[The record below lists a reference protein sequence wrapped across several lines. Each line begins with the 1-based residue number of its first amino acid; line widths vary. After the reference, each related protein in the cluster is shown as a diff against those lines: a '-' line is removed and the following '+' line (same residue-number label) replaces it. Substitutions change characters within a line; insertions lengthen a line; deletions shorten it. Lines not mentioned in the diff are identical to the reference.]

1 MLLNGNCCFFSHEER
16 EQLQKEHWNNQDIR
30 ILRELGFHVT
40 IATNFREIPWGY
52 NLYFSWWASG
62 SILPFIKAA
71 LSMKPIVVVA
81 GGNEAMLNYDSADG
95 IPFGYLETPW
105 YKKLATRI
113 CLRYATVIL
122 VVSKYMVNH
131 VKRLGASNPIVVY
144 HSIDAKTFKPAE
156 YAKIFIT
163 TIFNSY
169 KNTVKIKRGRV
180 FLQSIPLILKEF
192 PKQKFMIIGKKGNG
206 YKQLQQLVSDLCIA
220 ENIEFIGHIDNSQI
234 PKYLQKSK
242 LYVQISESETF
253 GVAIAE
259 AMSCGI
265 PVVTSRQAA
274 IPEIVGNYGIYVDH
288 NDPKSVA
295 TAIINLL
302 RKSKSERKEIGLK
315 ARSRI
320 VENFSYEKRKK
331 LIKQIIEKL

>member
-1 MLLNGNCCFFSHEER
+1 MLLKGNCCFFSHEER

-40 IATNFREIPWGY
+40 ITTNFREIPWGY

-62 SILPFIKAA
+62 SILPFIKAT
-71 LSMKPIVVVA
+71 LSMKPIIVVA

-95 IPFGYLETPW
+95 VPFGYLATPW

-131 VKRLGASNPIVVY
+131 VKRLGASTPLVVY
-144 HSIDAKTFKPAE
+144 NCIDTKTFKPAE
-156 YAKIFIT
+156 CTKVFIT
-163 TIFNSY
+163 TVFNSE
-169 KNTVKIKRGRV
+169 KGVVKIKRGKV
-180 FLQSIPLILKEF
+180 FIQSIPLILKEF
-192 PKQKFMIIGKKGNG
+192 PKQKFIIIGRKGNA
-206 YKQLQQLVSDLCIA
+206 YKQLQHIVSNLHIT

-242 LYVQISESETF
+242 IYVQISECETF
-253 GVAIAE
+253 GIAIAE

-265 PVVTSRQAA
+265 PVVTSKQAA
-274 IPEIVGNYGIYVDH
+274 IPEIVGNCGIYVDH
-288 NDPKSVA
+288 NEPKSVA
-295 TAIINLL
+295 TAIVNLL
-302 RKSKSERKEIGLK
+302 RKSESERKEIGLK

-320 VENFSYEKRKK
+320 IKYFSYKKRKK